1 MSIFSEKLNYF
12 INNSNIKIAEL
23 SRLSG
28 VERSY
33 IQKMITGE
41 RMPKKN
47 GAPTLEHLA
56 DALMLTPAE
65 RRTLTEAYKIS
76 QMGEAT
82 YYRRVMVKR
91 IIEDCESYYNQQLL
105 PPPALSAQSVQR
117 PEVYSVQGKAS
128 VQNMIQLFLMEEICL
143 EKPHLMAVLQPESDA
158 AELVQPYCRMK
169 RELCFEHIVCFD
181 NELQYQKD
189 NQYNLQCI
197 RTLLPFLLS
206 PCLYSGW
213 FYYDSVAS
221 HMSRHAV
228 FPWFVLGQKSVL
240 CLSQDGEKAMQIF
253 QPDTLT
259 VYQRIFDEIRAQCR
273 PIFAIQNNQIT
284 QFWDYNRWLPAHP
297 DMSYSL
303 QASPCWGFFYTMDIV
318 EKQLSPNLPNREQIL
333 LFFNGHQK
341 QISLLNGKRKNTS
354 FFTAEGLE
362 SFLQTGRID
371 ELPDEIYEPL
381 PKAFRKELL
390 RRMMDCIQ
398 KGYYIPYLIH
408 SDKFRMPHA
417 LNFFISDQQ
426 HLSCSCLHPHHGPIS
441 VVIHEKSLVYSICDF
456 LEYLP
461 ETGLVYTREETTA
474 YLQKKLK
481 ELYES

>member
-105 PPPALSAQSVQR
+105 PHPALSAQSVQR

-228 FPWFVLGQKSVL
+228 FPWFVLVHLSVL
-240 CLSQDGEKAMQIF
+240 CLS
-253 QPDTLT
+253 
-259 VYQRIFDEIRAQCR
+259 
-273 PIFAIQNNQIT
+273 
-284 QFWDYNRWLPAHP
+284 
-297 DMSYSL
+297 
-303 QASPCWGFFYTMDIV
+303 
-318 EKQLSPNLPNREQIL
+318 
-333 LFFNGHQK
+333 
-341 QISLLNGKRKNTS
+341 
-354 FFTAEGLE
+354 
-362 SFLQTGRID
+362 
-371 ELPDEIYEPL
+371 
-381 PKAFRKELL
+381 
-390 RRMMDCIQ
+390 
-398 KGYYIPYLIH
+398 
-408 SDKFRMPHA
+408 
-417 LNFFISDQQ
+417 
-426 HLSCSCLHPHHGPIS
+426 
-441 VVIHEKSLVYSICDF
+441 
-456 LEYLP
+456 
-461 ETGLVYTREETTA
+461 
-474 YLQKKLK
+474 
-481 ELYES
+481 